1 LSEIAPLDTGILP
14 ICIRSRF
21 LHDINGL
28 RVPCWM
34 PATPPSADPSRSSQF
49 RDNLD
54 RIA

>member
-1 LSEIAPLDTGILP
+1 MSEIAPLDTGILP
-14 ICIRSRF
+14 IRIRSRC

-34 PATPPSADPSRSSQF
+34 PATTPSAGPNRSSQF

-54 RIA
+54 HIA